1 MARLEYEAFIAAP
14 IADIYEYA
22 ANPRNW
28 VEWYPGTRE
37 VEHAP
42 EGLPRVG
49 DEWEESIKIAG
60 MWLRFT
66 WRATEVESPRA
77 WTIEGSAKIHGPL
90 EFVMDGGTATLRH
103 RLDEREGGTS
113 YRREITFCFSNPI
126 LRLANRLLLKRK
138 MDAELEEALQC
149 LKRIVEGRQPAR
161 FSQPE
166 DIA

>member
-1 MARLEYEAFIAAP
+1 MTRLEYEAFIAAP

-60 MWLRFT
+60 MWMRFT
-66 WRATEVESPRA
+66 WRATEVQAPRT
-77 WTIEGSAKIHGPL
+77 WTIEGNAKIQGPL
-90 EFVMDGGTATLRH
+90 KFEMDGGTATLSH
-103 RLDEREGGTS
+103 QLDEREGGTN
-113 YRREITFCFSNPI
+113 YRRGITFRMSNPI
-126 LRLANRLLLKRK
+126 LRLANRLVLKRK
-138 MDAELEEALQC
+138 MDAELEEALQR
-149 LKRIVEGRQPAR
+149 LKRIVEG
-161 FSQPE
+161 
-166 DIA
+166 

>member
-1 MARLEYEAFIAAP
+1 MTRLEYEALIAAP

-37 VEHAP
+37 VEGAP

-60 MWLRFT
+60 MSLRFT
-66 WRATEVESPRA
+66 WRATEVEAPRA

-90 EFVMDGGTATLRH
+90 KLVMDGGTATLSH

-113 YRREITFCFSNPI
+113 YRREITFRMSNPL

-149 LKRIVEGRQPAR
+149 LKRIVE
-161 FSQPE
+161 
-166 DIA
+166 D

>member
-1 MARLEYEAFIAAP
+1 MTQLEYEAFIAAP

-42 EGLPRVG
+42 EGLPCVG

-60 MWLRFT
+60 MWMRFT

-77 WTIEGSAKIHGPL
+77 WTIEGSAKIQGPL
-90 EFVMDGGTATLRH
+90 KFAIDGGTATLRH
-103 RLDEREGGTS
+103 RLEERESGTS
-113 YRREITFCFSNPI
+113 YRREVTFRMSNPL
-126 LRLANRLLLKRK
+126 LRLANRLVLKRK
-138 MDAELEEALQC
+138 MDAELKGALQC
-149 LKRIVEGRQPAR
+149 LKRIVEGRQITRSP
-161 FSQPE
+161 QTQE
-166 DIA
+166 IA

>member
-1 MARLEYEAFIAAP
+1 MTQLEYETFIAAP
-14 IADIYEYA
+14 MAHIYEYA
-22 ANPRNW
+22 ADPRNW

-60 MWLRFT
+60 MWMRFT
-66 WRATEVESPRA
+66 WHATEVEAPRA

-90 EFVMDGGTATLRH
+90 KCVMDGGTAILRH
-103 RLDEREGGTS
+103 RLEETEGGTS
-113 YRREITFCFSNPI
+113 YRREITFHMSNPL
-126 LRLANRLLLKRK
+126 LRLASRLLLKRK

-149 LKRIVEGRQPAR
+149 LKRIVEGRQIAR
-161 FSQPE
+161 SPQSE

>member
-1 MARLEYEAFIAAP
+1 MTRLEYETFIAAP
-14 IADIYEYA
+14 IEDIYEYA

-49 DEWEESIKIAG
+49 NEWRESIKIAG
-60 MWLRFT
+60 MWMRFT

-77 WTIEGSAKIHGPL
+77 WTIEGSAKIQGPL
-90 EFVMDGGTATLRH
+90 KFAMDAGTATLRH

-113 YRREITFCFSNPI
+113 YRRQITFCYSSPI
-126 LRLANRLLLKRK
+126 LRLANRLVLKRK

-149 LKRIVEGRQPAR
+149 LKRIVEGRQITR
-161 FSQPE
+161 SSHSK

>member
-1 MARLEYEAFIAAP
+1 MTRLEYEAFIAAP

-49 DEWEESIKIAG
+49 NEWEESIKIAG
-60 MWLRFT
+60 MWMRFT
-66 WRATEVESPRA
+66 WRASEVESPRA

-90 EFVMDGGTATLRH
+90 NFVMDGGTATLRH
-103 RLDEREGGTS
+103 RLEEGEGGTI
-113 YRREITFCFSNPI
+113 YRREITFQMSNPI
-126 LRLANRLLLKRK
+126 MRLANRLVLKRK
-138 MDAELEEALQC
+138 MNAELQEALQC
-149 LKRIVEGRQPAR
+149 LKRILEGRQSAR
-161 FSQPE
+161 SAQAE
-166 DIA
+166 DSA